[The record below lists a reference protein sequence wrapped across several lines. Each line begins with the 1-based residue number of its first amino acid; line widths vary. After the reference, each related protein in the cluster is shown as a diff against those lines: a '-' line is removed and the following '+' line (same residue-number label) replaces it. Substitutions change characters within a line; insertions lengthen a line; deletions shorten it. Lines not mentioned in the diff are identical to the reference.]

1 MSSIRHKKMADLP
14 TKHKA
19 EHEGYEYLRRD
30 FIRRGEANST
40 QVSIYEIPPKKSI
53 PTIIT

>member
-40 QVSIYEIPPKKSI
+40 QVSIYEIPPQKSI